1 MCAHGEKITPP
12 LVTDQSIGWLIVD
25 WLIRVTD
32 WRRTTWPPRWCCSSL
47 QQSLRTS
54 SSLSW
59 HSSISRC
66 PYERH
71 RSRRC
76 KPAMSLADISY
87 IVDLHRI
94 WQKLL
99 APSIRRRSSTA
110 IIFGDFIVFSWSRL
124 PRTILI
130 CTRRIPVYS
139 LHTTFF
145 CIFSEFWFANFDH
158 IAIRR
163 TISK

>member
-12 LVTDQSIGWLIVD
+12 LVTDRSIGWLIVD

-59 HSSISRC
+59 HSSVSRC

-110 IIFGDFIVFSWSRL
+110 IISGEFIVFSWSRL
-124 PRTILI
+124 PRVRYSFVRAEYR
-130 CTRRIPVYS
+130 CTVSTRLFSAFS
-139 LHTTFF
+139 LSFGLRTLTT
-145 CIFSEFWFANFDH
+145 
-158 IAIRR
+158 
-163 TISK
+163 

>member
-12 LVTDQSIGWLIVD
+12 LVTDRSIGWLIVD

-59 HSSISRC
+59 HSSLSRC

-87 IVDLHRI
+87 IVDLHWI
-94 WQKLL
+94 WQQLL

-110 IIFGDFIVFSWSRL
+110 IISGEFIVFSWSRFATYDTHL
-124 PRTILI
+124 YAQNTGVQSPHDFFSAFSLSFGLRTL
-130 CTRRIPVYS
+130 
-139 LHTTFF
+139 TT
-145 CIFSEFWFANFDH
+145 
-158 IAIRR
+158 
-163 TISK
+163 